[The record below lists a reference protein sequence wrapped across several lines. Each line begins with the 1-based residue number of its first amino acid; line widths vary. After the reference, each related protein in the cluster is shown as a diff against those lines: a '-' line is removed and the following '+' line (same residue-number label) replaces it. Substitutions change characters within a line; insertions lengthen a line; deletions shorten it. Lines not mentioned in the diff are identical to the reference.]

1 LAIGLKRALNSS
13 YNSRAGRTGAAWL
26 RFFYAIFQGFKDI
39 MKKHLWSFA
48 FSAVALVACGKKEEP
63 PAAAAPPTPVAS
75 APAPVV
81 ATEEKLLNIYNWPDY
96 IAKDMVANFEKESG
110 IKVNYQTFENNE
122 ALQAKLV
129 AGNTG
134 YDIVVPGAVFAKPQI
149 DGGLLMKLDK
159 SKLKNYGNLDSA
171 IMGKLGTIDPGNDYL
186 VPWAWSFTT
195 VGINKAKVAKAL
207 GSTPMPENAWDLV
220 FNPTYTAKL
229 KSCGIAYLDSP
240 TEIIPPA
247 MHYVGKNAY
256 SNDAADHKAAGTMLA
271 KVRPHIRLF
280 SSTMID
286 DLAGGKACVALGWAG
301 DINIARTRAIENKN
315 GNDIQAL
322 LPSTGGLIFFDNL
335 AITKDAKHPNNALA
349 FIDYFLRPE
358 VSASLTNEL
367 GYPTANKASL
377 EKVTPEVAKDP
388 AVFPDAANL
397 QKMVSP
403 ASFSN
408 EARESMSNV
417 FTLFKKGS

>member
-1 LAIGLKRALNSS
+1 MERSLRKLLQFRSRLAPRQSRCSGLRATRN
-13 YNSRAGRTGAAWL
+13 
-26 RFFYAIFQGFKDI
+26 FKDI
-39 MKKHLWSFA
+39 MKKLLWSFA
-48 FSAVALVACGKKEEP
+48 FSSVALVACGKKE
-63 PAAAAPPTPVAS
+63 PAPVAVVPTPAAS

-81 ATEEKLLNIYNWPDY
+81 VAEEKVLNIYNWPDY
-96 IAKDMVANFEKESG
+96 VAKDMVANFEKESG

-149 DGGLLMKLDK
+149 DAGLLQKLDK
-159 SKLKNYGNLDSA
+159 TKLSNYANLDPV
-171 IMGKLGTIDPGNDYL
+171 IMGKLGTVDPGNAYL

-207 GSTPMPENAWDLV
+207 GATPMPANAWELV
-220 FNPTYTAKL
+220 FNPLYTAKL

-240 TEIIPPA
+240 TEILPPA
-247 MHYVGKNAY
+247 MHYLGKNPY
-256 SNDAADHKAAGTMLA
+256 SNDPADHKAAGDMLA
-271 KVRPHIRLF
+271 KVRPHVRLF

-301 DINIARTRAIENKN
+301 DINIARGRAIENKN
-315 GNDIQAL
+315 GIELQAL

-335 AITKDAKHPNNALA
+335 AVTKDAKHPNNAHA
-349 FIDYFLRPE
+349 FINYFLKPE
-358 VSASLTNEL
+358 VSAALTNEL

-377 EKVTPEVAKDP
+377 VNVTPEIAKDA
-388 AVFPDAANL
+388 AVFPDGASL
-397 QKMVSP
+397 EKMVSP

>member
-1 LAIGLKRALNSS
+1 
-13 YNSRAGRTGAAWL
+13 
-26 RFFYAIFQGFKDI
+26 

-48 FSAVALVACGKKEEP
+48 LSAIALVACGKKEEA
-63 PAAAAPPTPVAS
+63 PAAVST
-75 APAPVV
+75 PAPVV
-81 ATEEKLLNIYNWPDY
+81 SAPAVAANAEEKVLNIYNWPDY

-129 AGNTG
+129 AGNSG

-149 DGGLLMKLDK
+149 DGGLLQKLDK
-159 SKLKNYGNLDSA
+159 TKLANIGNLDPA
-171 IMGKLGTIDPGNDYL
+171 IMAKLGAAIDPGNAYL

-207 GSTPMPENAWDLV
+207 GSTPMPANAWELV
-220 FNPTYTAKL
+220 FNPVYTAKL

-240 TEIIPPA
+240 TEVIPPA
-247 MHYVGKNAY
+247 MHFIGKNAY
-256 SNDAADHKAAGTMLA
+256 SNDPADHKAAAAMLA

-301 DINIARTRAIENKN
+301 DINIARGRAIENKN
-315 GNDIQAL
+315 GNEVEAL

-335 AITKDAKHPNNALA
+335 AIPKDAKHPNNAHA
-349 FIDYFLRPE
+349 FINYFLKPE

-367 GYPTANKASL
+367 GYATANKASL
-377 EKVTPEVAKDP
+377 ASVKPETARDL

-397 QKMVSP
+397 EKMVSP

-408 EARESMSNV
+408 EARQSMSDL

>member
-1 LAIGLKRALNSS
+1 
-13 YNSRAGRTGAAWL
+13 
-26 RFFYAIFQGFKDI
+26 

-48 FSAVALVACGKKEEP
+48 LSAIALVACGKKQEA
-63 PAAAAPPTPVAS
+63 PAAASTPAPVAS
-75 APAPVV
+75 APAV
-81 ATEEKLLNIYNWPDY
+81 AANTEEKVLNIYNWPDY

-129 AGNTG
+129 AGNSG

-149 DGGLLMKLDK
+149 DGGLLQKLDK
-159 SKLKNYGNLDSA
+159 SKLSNMGNLDPA
-171 IMGKLGTIDPGNDYL
+171 IMRKLGAAVDPGNAYL

-207 GSTPMPENAWDLV
+207 GSTPMPANAWELV
-220 FNPTYTAKL
+220 FNPVYTAKL

-240 TEIIPPA
+240 TEVIPPA
-247 MHYVGKNAY
+247 MHFMGKNAY
-256 SNDAADHKAAGTMLA
+256 SNDPADHKAAAAMLA

-301 DINIARTRAIENKN
+301 DINIARGRAIENKN
-315 GNDIQAL
+315 GNEVEAL

-335 AITKDAKHPNNALA
+335 AIPKDAKHPNNAHA
-349 FIDYFLRPE
+349 FINYFLKPE

-367 GYPTANKASL
+367 GYATANKASL
-377 EKVTPEVAKDP
+377 ASVKPETAQDP

-397 QKMVSP
+397 EKMVSP

-408 EARESMSNV
+408 EARQSMSDL

>member
-1 LAIGLKRALNSS
+1 MNKHWWSLALS
-13 YNSRAGRTGAAWL
+13 
-26 RFFYAIFQGFKDI
+26 AI
-39 MKKHLWSFA
+39 
-48 FSAVALVACGKKEEP
+48 ALVACGKKNE
-63 PAAAAPPTPVAS
+63 APV
-75 APAPVV
+75 APAPAPAGSAVS

-149 DGGLLMKLDK
+149 DGGLLMKLDR
-159 SKLKNYGNLDSA
+159 SRLKNYGNLDPVMMA
-171 IMGKLGTIDPGNDYL
+171 KLDKIDPGNAYL

-207 GSTPMPENAWDLV
+207 GATPLPENAWELV
-220 FNPTYTAKL
+220 FNPAYTQKL

-240 TEIIPPA
+240 TEVIPPA
-247 MHYVGKNAY
+247 MHFIGNNAY
-256 SNDAADHKAAGTMLA
+256 SNDSADHKAAGVMLA
-271 KVRPHIRLF
+271 RVRPDIRFF

-286 DLAGGKACVALGWAG
+286 DLASGKACVVLGWAG
-301 DINIARTRAIENKN
+301 DINIARSRAIENGN
-315 GNDIQAL
+315 GNNSNDIQAL
-322 LPSTGGLIFFDNL
+322 LPSTGGLLFFDNL
-335 AITKDAKHPNNALA
+335 AITQDAKHPNNALA

-367 GYPTANKASL
+367 GYATANKASL
-377 EKVTPEVAKDP
+377 TKIPPEVANNP

-403 ASFSN
+403 ASFTN

>member
-1 LAIGLKRALNSS
+1 MNK
-13 YNSRAGRTGAAWL
+13 Y
-26 RFFYAIFQGFKDI
+26 
-39 MKKHLWSFA
+39 LWSFA
-48 FSAVALVACGKKEEP
+48 LSAVALVACGKKMEA
-63 PAAAAPPTPVAS
+63 PAVVNTPAPVAS
-75 APAPVV
+75 APALV
-81 ATEEKLLNIYNWPDY
+81 ANTDEKVLNVYNWPDY
-96 IAKDMVANFEKESG
+96 IAKDLVANFEKESG

-129 AGNTG
+129 AGNSG

-149 DGGLLMKLDK
+149 DGGLLQKLDK
-159 SKLKNYGNLDSA
+159 SKLSNINNLDPA
-171 IMGKLGTIDPGNDYL
+171 IMGKLGAVIDPGNAYL

-207 GSTPMPENAWDLV
+207 GTTPMPANAWELV
-220 FNPTYTAKL
+220 FNPVYTSKL

-240 TEIIPPA
+240 TEVIPPA
-247 MHYVGKNAY
+247 MHFIGKNAY
-256 SNDAADHKAAGTMLA
+256 SNDPADHKAAAAMLA

-301 DINIARTRAIENKN
+301 DINIARGRAIENKN
-315 GNDIQAL
+315 GNEVEAL

-335 AITKDAKHPNNALA
+335 AIPKDAKHPNNAHA
-349 FIDYFLRPE
+349 FINYFLKPE

-367 GYPTANKASL
+367 GYATANKASL
-377 EKVTPEVAKDP
+377 ASVKPEIAKDP

-397 QKMVSP
+397 EKMVSP

-408 EARESMSNV
+408 EARQSMSDL